1 MREVMV
7 AELTESIE
15 SVAQLATVWRA
26 MVVDRDADAD
36 VRDLPGIAVRWAD
49 CPFVFWNCL
58 TLTDVDAEAELMGQR
73 LGQAADIMRSKNHM
87 GFLWLFEDLLDDE
100 ARSALEVAAERAGLQ
115 YAFPGTGMAGDL
127 LPIPEPVHP
136 DLTFARVTTDEQ
148 LRAYADLN
156 SRGYGLPLEVGRDG
170 LVGSTLWKNEV
181 YAYLGMR
188 DGVPVACAATVEAEG
203 RLFVVLVATD
213 PEWQRRGYG
222 EAVTRK
228 ALYEGARATGLTRAT
243 LHATVA
249 GAPVYPRIGFR
260 PNSPIRF
267 YTLAG

>member
-1 MREVMV
+1 MNDL
-7 AELTESIE
+7 AE
-15 SVAQLATVWRA
+15 SVESMEQLAAVWRA
-26 MVVDRDADAD
+26 MVIDRDAGAD

-49 CPFVFWNCL
+49 CRFAFWNCI
-58 TLTDVDAEAELMGQR
+58 TLTEVGADAELVGQR
-73 LGQAADIMRSKNHM
+73 LGEAADIMRAKRHP
-87 GFLWLFEDLLDDE
+87 GFLWLFEDLLGDG
-100 ARSALEVAAERAGLQ
+100 AGSALETAAERAGLQ

-136 DLTFARVTTDEQ
+136 DLTFVRVTSDEQ

-156 SRGYGLPLEVGRDG
+156 SRAYGFPLEDGRDG
-170 LVGSTLWKNEV
+170 LGGSALWKNEV
-181 YAYLGMR
+181 HAYLGMR
-188 DGVPVACAATVEAEG
+188 GDVPVACAATVEADG

-243 LHATVA
+243 LHATAA
-249 GAPVYPRIGFR
+249 GAPVYPRIGFK

-267 YTLAG
+267 YTLRG